1 MEKGLRPRIKAISV
15 LEEYDMIYSRISK
28 ESPQLSPEDIHNSVN
43 SILKNQYSQYDYAN

>member
-1 MEKGLRPRIKAISV
+1 MEKGLRPIIRAISI

-43 SILKNQYSQYDYAN
+43 SILKNQYSQYDYVN